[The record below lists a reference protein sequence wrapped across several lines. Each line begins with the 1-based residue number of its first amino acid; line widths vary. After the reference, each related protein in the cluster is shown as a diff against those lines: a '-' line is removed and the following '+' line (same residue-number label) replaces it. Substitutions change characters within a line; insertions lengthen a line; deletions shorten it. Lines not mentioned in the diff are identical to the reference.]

1 MDRTATVYL
10 VVLVLLG
17 AQEVASQEVN
27 RPVEYLAKLEMIWEP
42 ERHQKIRDSLCLQSW
57 IIPA

>member
-17 AQEVASQEVN
+17 AQEAAAQEVN
-27 RPVEYLAKLEMIWEP
+27 RPVEYLAKLEMIREP
-42 ERHQKIRDSLCLQSW
+42 ERHQKIRDS
-57 IIPA
+57 